1 MRTIYYY
8 IRFPAFFEVFFRKK
22 VLALFFILCYTLI
35 CSARE
40 AVRTEPTG
48 YRRSRQSRCIRN
60 PCGRSD
66 ERRLQTRRRK
76 TRETPPENLRE
87 PIRGISTVGS
97 ARHSHCR
104 GQEFESPMLH
114 QKALQIKAC
123 KAFSCLFFVTPE
135 YADPAQKPLRNF
147 LRGFLSPC
155 AVQEAVSG

>member
-87 PIRGISTVGS
+87 PIWGISTVGS

-114 QKALQIKAC
+114 QKPCRSTSARLFRACFSSLRSMQILHRNPRGN
-123 KAFSCLFFVTPE
+123 SSRVFFCPVRP
-135 YADPAQKPLRNF
+135 RN
-147 LRGFLSPC
+147 RS
-155 AVQEAVSG
+155 